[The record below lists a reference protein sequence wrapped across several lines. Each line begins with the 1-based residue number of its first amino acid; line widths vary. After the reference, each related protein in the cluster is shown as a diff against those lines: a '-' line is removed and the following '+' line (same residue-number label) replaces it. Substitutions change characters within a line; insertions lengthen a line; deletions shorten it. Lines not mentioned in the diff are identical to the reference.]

1 MLRSAILDLMDW
13 RRQLMTGT
21 FTLDHLR
28 DLRLRITSHI
38 DWGNRYVSFPFFLQ
52 KKNTI
57 FQGTLKEK
65 QNVKKKNSKET
76 YRTVMKLCGF
86 SGPGFVM
93 GVYSRAS

>member
-65 QNVKKKNSKET
+65 QNVKKKLKRNISDSDET
-76 YRTVMKLCGF
+76 VWVFRT
-86 SGPGFVM
+86 
-93 GVYSRAS
+93 GVRYGRI